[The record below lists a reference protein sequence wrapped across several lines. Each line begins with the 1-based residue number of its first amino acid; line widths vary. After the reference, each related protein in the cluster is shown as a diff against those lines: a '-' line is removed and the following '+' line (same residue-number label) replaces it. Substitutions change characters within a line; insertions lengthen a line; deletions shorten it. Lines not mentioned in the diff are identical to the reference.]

1 VATSSASS
9 FNQAPPPCLLVLES
23 IGGGGTCL
31 WPRRLSCF
39 FLLLYSCGYC
49 GLLGLGSCHAACLQ
63 SSASSAS
70 YRPTLTQ
77 PATFHVVSGCRPTA
91 RVSCVCACV
100 FVCVRVCACVL
111 RRAHLDSR
119 PSCTPACLHTHLL
132 SRSHPSLLVLL
143 TPNSC
148 HCQTHLLRWCTR
160 RLRREQSTALLRR
173 EHSTSNTSKTSAQQ
187 STSKIS

>member
-1 VATSSASS
+1 MATSSASS

-70 YRPTLTQ
+70 YRPTLSPHHCIN
-77 PATFHVVSGCRPTA
+77 PACNISCGEWVQAECT
-91 RVSCVCACV
+91 RVM
-100 FVCVRVCACVL
+100 CVRVCLCVCA
-111 RRAHLDSR
+111 RVRVRVAAGPSR
-119 PSCTPACLHTHLL
+119 HSPQLHTSL
-132 SRSHPSLLVLL
+132 STHAFVVLL
-143 TPNSC
+143 TPISSC
-148 HCQTHLLRWCTR
+148 PSHTQLLS
-160 RLRREQSTALLRR
+160 LSNASVALV
-173 EHSTSNTSKTSAQQ
+173 HTTSKT
-187 STSKIS
+187 